1 VTSGQAS
8 GAGRQHDGL
17 HPKIAED
24 AMTEPEI
31 YDALNHIFR
40 QVLDDDSIELHPE
53 TTADDVE
60 GWDSMNHIFI
70 VVEIEKHFGVKFQTA
85 EMEEL
90 KNVGEL
96 AALVRK
102 RVG

>member
-1 VTSGQAS
+1 MQGDMMT
-8 GAGRQHDGL
+8 
-17 HPKIAED
+17 D
-24 AMTEPEI
+24 AEI
-31 YDALNHIFR
+31 YDELNAVFR
-40 QVLDDDSIELHPE
+40 QVLEDDTIELTPT

-70 VVEIEKHFGVKFQTA
+70 VVELEKRFGVKFQAA

-96 AALVRK
+96 ATLVKQKLAK
-102 RVG
+102 RG